1 MLFRLA
7 PKQFCLLSVLSHNY
21 QTMNSF
27 DHFFTEGLLRSRNRI
42 ASEGSKTVRLD
53 KNELPFDVA
62 DDVKKMV
69 LEYVFKQQWNRYPA
83 ANPVEVETLIA
94 ASLGLSSDNIV
105 VAPGAANI
113 IVSLLSYFSLAGKS
127 ITIVQP
133 SYALFDYYCK
143 TYGIDYQPWFLNRDL
158 EYDLSTFPSQLS
170 QSVVFI
176 ASPNNP
182 VGNVIGSSDLEWL
195 LQHHQ
200 QTIFVVDE
208 VYCDFSG
215 TDFKRLIFRYDNIV
229 LLRSLSKTMSSAG
242 IRIGYLICRP
252 EVAEQIRKLILSFSL
267 NYLSIAF
274 VKVVLSNDKLMTE
287 MKDRVK
293 AIVDERDRLYLRLI
307 DLAPTR
313 FFVKWSL
320 GNFLLVR
327 FASEADHYLLL
338 DLLHHHGV
346 SVLDVSNLC
355 LLEHSLRI
363 GVGNAHE
370 NDLLVKVFEN
380 AFG

>member
-1 MLFRLA
+1 MHSL
-7 PKQFCLLSVLSHNY
+7 NY
-21 QTMNSF
+21 HAMNSF
-27 DHFFTEGLLRSRNRI
+27 DHFFTEGLLRSRGRI
-42 ASEGSKTVRLD
+42 ASEGSRAVRLD

-69 LEYVFKQQWNRYPA
+69 LDQVFKQSWNRYPS
-83 ANPVEVETLIA
+83 ANPVEVESLIA

-113 IVSLLSYFSLAGKS
+113 IVSLLSYFSLAGKC

-133 SYALFDYYCK
+133 SYTLFDYYCK
-143 TYGIDYQPWFLNRDL
+143 TYGIDYQPWFLNKDL
-158 EYDLSTFPSQLS
+158 EYDLSTFPTQIP

-182 VGNVIGSSDLEWL
+182 VGNVIASADLEWL

-208 VYCDFSG
+208 VYCEFSG
-215 TDFKRLIFRYDNIV
+215 MDFKRLIFRYDNIV
-229 LLRSLSKTMSSAG
+229 LIRSFSKTMSAAG

-267 NYLSIAF
+267 NFLSIAF
-274 VKVVLSNDKLMTE
+274 VKVVLSNDKLMAS
-287 MKDRVK
+287 MKDHVK
-293 AIVDERDRLYLRLI
+293 TIVDERDRLYLRLV

-313 FFVKWSL
+313 FIVKWSS

-327 FASEADHYLLL
+327 FASEADHYLLI
-338 DLLHHHGV
+338 DLMSHHGI

-363 GVGNAHE
+363 GVGSVPE